1 MHNKSDACD
10 DESNE
15 TEAEVNRTLF
25 LRGFDD
31 KTTEDELYELFL
43 QVSLQLLVFTEKK
56 INPKTL
62 GPRGTIYP
70 QPIIFM
76 GMKIE
81 FYQA

>member
-43 QVSLQLLVFTEKK
+43 QVSLHSQKNNQSL
-56 INPKTL
+56 NPWAKGHNLPPTYHIH
-62 GPRGTIYP
+62 GD
-70 QPIIFM
+70 
-76 GMKIE
+76 E
-81 FYQA
+81 D

>member
-43 QVSLQLLVFTEKK
+43 QVSLHRKK
-56 INPKTL
+56 NQSLKPWAKGHNLPPTYHIH
-62 GPRGTIYP
+62 GD
-70 QPIIFM
+70 
-76 GMKIE
+76 E
-81 FYQA
+81 D